1 MQTDAIDKEALNIK
15 GKVLAILGVFLGY
28 FTFTGGVDLPV
39 LVVFGIFAIYPF
51 AYKIPKSWPLYL
63 IYLMLLIYFAAT
75 RFIFKIDDAPPLNN
89 TIKTFISGALFL
101 PLMLKLYDVKDR
113 NLVIAQKFL
122 GFGFILALSVLVFES
137 VSGYF
142 ISSIFESS
150 QGPKHMERNLGR
162 GAFILIALLWPVLAS
177 KENGFSKQV
186 KLILFI
192 LTGYISTRFDINLN
206 IIAFVISGLV
216 YLLANYYPK
225 IILGLIGVK
234 AFLLV
239 ALAPQIYGFI
249 ANFSKNLFAGNMPL
263 SYERRADMWLYA
275 IDKIKDKPF
284 FGHGLD
290 SSKTFNETV
299 YLGGFPWAAI
309 QNHPHSAPLHI
320 WLEGG
325 IIGAFFFSCIIVFGS
340 IRLIAN
346 IKPNQTNANALC
358 ASLSVILFGWALTY
372 GMWQQWLWILVFLS
386 IAYSFLAF
394 KHKPI
399 EEFEEL

>member
-1 MQTDAIDKEALNIK
+1 MQAIAIEKDELNIK
-15 GKVLAILGVFLGY
+15 GKALAVLGIFLGY

-63 IYLMLLIYFAAT
+63 IYIMLLTYFAST
-75 RFIFKIDDAPPLNN
+75 RFIFKIDDAPPINN

-101 PLMLKLYDVKDR
+101 PLMLKLYDVKDK

-122 GFGFILALSVLVFES
+122 GVGFILALAVLVFES

-142 ISSIFESS
+142 ISHLFEAS

-177 KENGFSKQV
+177 KENGLSKQA

-206 IIAFVISGLV
+206 IIAFIISGLI

-225 IILGLIGVK
+225 IILGLIGLK
-234 AFLLV
+234 SFLLV

-249 ANFSKNLFAGNMPL
+249 GNFSKNLFAGNMPL

-275 IDKIKDKPF
+275 INKIKDKPF
-284 FGHGLD
+284 FGNGLD
-290 SSKTFNETV
+290 SSKTFTDKV
-299 YLGGFPWAAI
+299 YLGGYEWTAI

-325 IIGAFFFSCIIVFGS
+325 IIGAFFFSCIIIFGT

-358 ASLSVILFGWALTY
+358 AGLSVVLFGWALTY
-372 GMWQQWLWILVFLS
+372 GMWQQWLWILTFLI

-394 KHKPI
+394 QNKPI